1 VGAVSRHEQTASLK
15 RLPILAGLSDAA
27 VARVAQSCQW
37 RRHEAGEQI
46 VGYQDPSTDVY
57 FLLAGKARAIMY
69 SAEGKAVIF
78 VDLQPGTI
86 FGEIA
91 AIDRRPRSASI
102 EALEPCTI
110 ASLSASRFE
119 ELLLREPTVA
129 LATLRHV
136 TADVRRLSERVFE
149 FSTLAVQNRIHA
161 ELLRLAGE
169 AARGHDTVLL
179 SPAPSL
185 SDIADRISTHR
196 EAVSREISR
205 LTAIGLLRR
214 EGGTLR
220 IADLERL
227 AELVHEAKGE

>member
-1 VGAVSRHEQTASLK
+1 LSQHERIASLK

-37 RRHEAGEQI
+37 GMHEAGEQI

-57 FLLAGKARAIMY
+57 FLLSGKARAIMY

-119 ELLLREPTVA
+119 DLLLREPTVA

-169 AARGHDTVLL
+169 SAQGHDTVLL

-185 SDIADRISTHR
+185 SEVADRISTHR
-196 EAVSREISR
+196 EAISREISR
-205 LTAIGLLRR
+205 LTATGLLRR
-214 EGGTLR
+214 EGGSLR
-220 IADLERL
+220 ITDLKKL